1 MLGVPLNAQ
10 GFRKIDPERW
20 EFANED
26 FIKDQKHLLKNIH
39 RRKPIHSH
47 SHPPGT
53 LVDPERAALDDEIEK
68 LSREKAA
75 LESNV
80 SSFQQQRS
88 AAKLQLGDMLQR
100 VSEMERRQESLLNFL
115 EKAVQ
120 NPIFVE
126 RLARKIEAM
135 DFTAYNKKRRLP
147 EVDHPQPV
155 LENNFV
161 DNHISSRA
169 EFGNI
174 FHQDFSSKLRLELS
188 PAVSDINLVSHSTQ
202 SSNEDGESPHR
213 KVSEGEFRGAQRT
226 EGLFFPAEALE
237 LSDTGT
243 SFAFKMDSSLSRKS
257 STNGRPGL
265 QLSQPNL
272 PANEEGEGRIS
283 CHLNLTL
290 ASTPLQFNNSP
301 YSARMPQQGHETSE
315 PQELNKNMH
324 EEEKLLSSSQEAA
337 KTNQEPVAAPVK
349 VNDVFWEQFLTER
362 PGCSENEEA
371 SSNYRANSYDE
382 QDDRK
387 LGHGISRNV
396 KNVEQLSL

>member
-1 MLGVPLNAQ
+1 
-10 GFRKIDPERW
+10 
-20 EFANED
+20 
-26 FIKDQKHLLKNIH
+26 
-39 RRKPIHSH
+39 
-47 SHPPGT
+47 
-53 LVDPERAALDDEIEK
+53 
-68 LSREKAA
+68 
-75 LESNV
+75 
-80 SSFQQQRS
+80 
-88 AAKLQLGDMLQR
+88 MLQR

-161 DNHISSRA
+161 DNHISSRP

-213 KVSEGEFRGAQRT
+213 KVSEGEFRGAQRA

-301 YSARMPQQGHETSE
+301 YSARMPQQGHERSE

-337 KTNQEPVAAPVK
+337 KTNQESVAAPVK